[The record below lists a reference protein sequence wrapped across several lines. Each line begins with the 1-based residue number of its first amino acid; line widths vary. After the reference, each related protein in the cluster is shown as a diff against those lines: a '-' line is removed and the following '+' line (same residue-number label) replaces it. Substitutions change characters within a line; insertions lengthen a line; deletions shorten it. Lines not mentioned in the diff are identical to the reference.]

1 MLTPRKGRRVDRAV
15 CPLFQQVLIACLIF
29 GAAGLIGCSHASAK
43 LDDFGTVPDFTLT
56 DQTGAVFSSATEL
69 HGVDWIADFVYT
81 TCPGPC
87 PRMSSQMHEVQ
98 TALLGVDGVP
108 AEKFRLVSFTVDPA
122 HDTPPVLADYAKRFD
137 AKPGIWFFLT
147 GPEDALHHLSRDAF
161 MLGDVN
167 GSLEHSTRFVLVDR
181 RSRIR
186 GFYLTSDPDAI
197 TRLIADTKNLARRE
211 RD

>member
-1 MLTPRKGRRVDRAV
+1 MACLT
-15 CPLFQQVLIACLIF
+15 ACLIL
-29 GAAGLIGCSHASAK
+29 GGAGLVGCSHASAE
-43 LDDFGTVPDFTLT
+43 LETFGTVPDFTLT
-56 DQTGAVFSSATEL
+56 DQTGAAFSSATEL
-69 HGVDWIADFVYT
+69 HGVDWIADFIYT

-98 TALLGVDGVP
+98 TALSGVDGV
-108 AEKFRLVSFTVDPA
+108 RLVSFTVDPA
-122 HDTPPVLADYAKRFD
+122 HDTPPVLADYAHRFG
-137 AKPGIWFFLT
+137 AKAGIWFFLT
-147 GPEDALHHLSRDAF
+147 GPEAALHHLSRDAF

-186 GFYLTSDPDAI
+186 GFYLTSEPDAI
-197 TRLIADTKNLARRE
+197 TRLIADTKSLARRE

>member
-1 MLTPRKGRRVDRAV
+1 MDCWRSIVPIFSFL
-15 CPLFQQVLIACLIF
+15 F
-29 GAAGLIGCSHASAK
+29 GAAGLAGCSHASAK
-43 LDDFGTVPDFTLT
+43 LDAFGAVPDFTLT
-56 DQTGAVFSSATEL
+56 DQTGAVFSSATQL
-69 HGVDWIADFVYT
+69 QGVDWIADFIYT

-98 TALLGVDGVP
+98 TALLGDGGVP
-108 AEKFRLVSFTVDPA
+108 AGKFRLVSFTVDPA
-122 HDTPPVLADYAKRFD
+122 RDTPPVLADYAKRFG
-137 AKPGIWFFLT
+137 AKQGTWFFLT

-161 MLGDVN
+161 TLGEVN

-186 GFYLTSDPDAI
+186 GFYLTSEPDAI
-197 TRLIADTKNLARRE
+197 TRLIADTKSLARRE